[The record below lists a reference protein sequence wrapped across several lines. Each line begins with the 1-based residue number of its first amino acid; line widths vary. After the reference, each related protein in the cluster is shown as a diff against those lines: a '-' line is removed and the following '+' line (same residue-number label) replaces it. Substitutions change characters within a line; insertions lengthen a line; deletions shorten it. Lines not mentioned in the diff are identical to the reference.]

1 MGNYITYI
9 CLPKQPFHLQEVLIW
24 VCLCMCGCVLKCVWV
39 CMGVSVY
46 YVQILHVLTY
56 YLWFHCSMC
65 NGFFV
70 LLCFL
75 LGCLLFSVQ
84 CCSIMLSHVLN
95 KEMILIRKQP
105 WWIAFKDKN
114 IWQLNSSGCIGA
126 LFEQNNSEFQCF
138 LSNLLF
144 F

>member
-46 YVQILHVLTY
+46 YVQILYVLTY
-56 YLWFHCSMC
+56 YVWFHCFMC

-95 KEMILIRKQP
+95 KELTLIRKTTLMDCIQGEKYLAIEHS
-105 WWIAFKDKN
+105 WVHWCIIWTEQFWI
-114 IWQLNSSGCIGA
+114 SM
-126 LFEQNNSEFQCF
+126 LFI
-138 LSNLLF
+138 
-144 F
+144 